1 MLKSFRAPIT
11 LPTLVTNYYEPT
23 TSNRLTLVGGNR
35 AAHQLFI
42 SHQVRLI
49 NTILGSLRGL
59 NNKKVLEIAIQNRML
74 GKQNL
79 EHLNNIAEKLV
90 LADLIDHATKEKL
103 NTELEQVF
111 KAIYP
116 DTNMSKHLAS
126 ND

>member
-1 MLKSFRAPIT
+1 MLKSFRTPIT
-11 LPTLVTNYYEPT
+11 LPTVVTNYYEPT
-23 TSNRLTLVGGNR
+23 TSNGLSLVGGNR

-59 NNKKVLEIAIQNRML
+59 NNKKVLEIAKQNRML
-74 GKQNL
+74 GEYDL
-79 EHLNNIAEKLV
+79 EHLNNIAERLS
-90 LADLIDHATKEKL
+90 LADLIDQATKYKL

-116 DTNMSKHLAS
+116 DTNKSKLLTS